1 MGRES
6 GKGANQTDPVSK
18 AGFTSDTGW
27 MPIACNLQGPPPALS
42 AARQIICRCKFA
54 GFSLNYMRSLWDR
67 VRKAH
72 SVFVTTGY
80 LRLMEPIA
88 EVLIKL
94 GISANALTTIG
105 TFSTVLGGIAFA
117 FGYMHAAGFIIGL
130 TAIADAL
137 DGVVAR
143 KTGQVTV
150 FGAFYDSTL
159 DRIADGALLGGIA
172 FFYASHPSI
181 YSLPMLAVTLFGI
194 VGTYTISYARA
205 RAEALGINA
214 KVGVMQRAER
224 VILLSVPQ
232 AFFGLALNGWVLN
245 AVIVLLTIT
254 AWQTAILRINYV
266 RKSTAGVTPSL
277 RVVTDKTTSSGNKS
291 SLRAKS

>member
-1 MGRES
+1 
-6 GKGANQTDPVSK
+6 
-18 AGFTSDTGW
+18 
-27 MPIACNLQGPPPALS
+27 MPIASIRQGRVRSLLCFRTAL
-42 AARQIICRCKFA
+42 ADGHNAR
-54 GFSLNYMRSLWDR
+54 FSLTNMRSLWAR

-72 SVFVTTGY
+72 VVFVTTGY

-88 EVLIKL
+88 GVLIKM

-105 TFSTVLGGIAFA
+105 TLSTVVGGVAFAYGYMRLGGV
-117 FGYMHAAGFIIGL
+117 IIGL

-143 KTGQVTV
+143 RTGQVTV

-172 FFYASHPSI
+172 FFYASHPV
-181 YSLPMLAVTLFGI
+181 YHSLPMLAVSLAGI
-194 VGTYTISYARA
+194 IGTYMVSYSRA

-224 VILLSVPQ
+224 VILLCVPQ
-232 AFFGLALNGWVLN
+232 ALFGLAFNGWLLSGV
-245 AVIVLLTIT
+245 VILLTVT
-254 AWQTAILRINYV
+254 AWHTAILRINYV
-266 RKSTAGVTPSL
+266 RTSTLVGEAPPL
-277 RVVTDKTTSSGNKS
+277 RVVNDKSPSSGPRS
-291 SLRAKS
+291 TLRAKL